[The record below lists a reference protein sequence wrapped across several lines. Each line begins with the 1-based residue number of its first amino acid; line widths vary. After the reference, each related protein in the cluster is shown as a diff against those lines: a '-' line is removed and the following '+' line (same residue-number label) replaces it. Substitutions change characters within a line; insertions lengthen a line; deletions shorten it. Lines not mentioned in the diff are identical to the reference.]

1 MADLFK
7 TLAQAFRKVEHPEK
21 KPQTLRERLGA
32 EQERL
37 KAEEERW
44 RSGGGQALRLPGETE
59 AGARVED
66 CRALTTL
73 LRWKMDV
80 YLENVTENPV
90 NVDGYFFGVQRYVT
104 DSEDDEQAYDIR
116 WKLSVFRP
124 CTHCKA
130 LIPTL
135 ELGDYSEVVAAGK
148 QVALGQDA
156 YVPKSTAKLAAY
168 LNEIEGGR
176 YDPHLP
182 RVCPRCHNL
191 LKGLKTS

>member
-21 KPQTLRERLGA
+21 RPKTLKERLAEEQDRLRE
-32 EQERL
+32 
-37 KAEEERW
+37 EEARW
-44 RSGGGQALRLPGETE
+44 RTGGQNAPRMPGETE
-59 AGARVED
+59 AGARLED
-66 CRALTTL
+66 CRALMTM

-80 YLENVTENPV
+80 YLENVNENPV
-90 NVDGYFFGVQRYVT
+90 NVDGYLFGVQRYVT
-104 DSEDDEQAYDIR
+104 DSEDDEKAYDIC
-116 WKLSVFRP
+116 WKLFVFRP

-135 ELGDYSEVVAAGK
+135 ELGDYSEVLAAGK
-148 QVALGQDA
+148 QIALGQDA
-156 YVPKSTAKLAAY
+156 YVAKSTGKLASY

-182 RVCPRCHNL
+182 RVCPKCHNL